1 MSENGLKV
9 LDRKHLSDSVCVIVG
24 TRPGIIKMSPIIK
37 ELSWRQ
43 VPSFTLHTGQHYS
56 YEMDKKFFE
65 DLGLPKPLYHLPQC
79 KPGSLHGE
87 QTANMLSGIESVLI
101 EAKPRLVLVCGD
113 ANTNLAGALAARKL
127 QIEVG
132 HVESGLRS
140 NDWRMPE
147 EHNRVII
154 DHISD
159 YLFAPTPRARQNL
172 ADDNVKGKIYLTGN
186 TIVDALIQHVE
197 IAENKSAIMKTL
209 SLPKN
214 GYILTTIHREEN
226 VDHIDTLTEIIK
238 GLELIGGNLDFP
250 IVLPVHPRTKKRFSD
265 FNQWSKLAGI
275 QNLTIIDPV
284 GYLDFLILLRNAA
297 LVLTDSGGIQEESCI
312 LHTPCVTLREN
323 TERQETVY
331 VKSNTIAG
339 TKPERILNAVERS
352 LEKEAD
358 WPNPFGD
365 GRAAKRII
373 DVSVGIPVTE
383 WASALDNKMRLL

>member
-1 MSENGLKV
+1 MNKEGLKIIN
-9 LDRKHLSDSVCVIVG
+9 KEHLTESTCVIVG

-65 DLGLPKPLYHLPQC
+65 DLELPKPLYHLPQC

-87 QTANMLSGIESVLI
+87 QTANMLSGIESMLI
-101 EAKPRLVLVCGD
+101 KAKPRLVLVCGD

-154 DHISD
+154 DHISE

-172 ADDNVKGKIYLTGN
+172 IGDNVKGKIYLTGN
-186 TIVDALIQHVE
+186 TIVDALIQHIE
-197 IAENKSAIMKTL
+197 IAERKSEIIKKLALRESDYVLI
-209 SLPKN
+209 
-214 GYILTTIHREEN
+214 TIHREEN
-226 VDHIDTLTEIIK
+226 VDHLNTLNDIVEALK
-238 GLELIGGNLDFP
+238 LVGHELGIPMIF
-250 IVLPVHPRTKKRFSD
+250 PVHPRTKNRLKI
-265 FNQWSKLAGI
+265 FNLWDRIMNIPGLRLI
-275 QNLTIIDPV
+275 EPV
-284 GYLDFLILLRNAA
+284 GYLDFILLIKYAS
-297 LVLTDSGGIQEESCI
+297 VIVTDSGGVQEESCI
-312 LHTPCVTLREN
+312 LNVPCVTIRDN
-323 TERQETVY
+323 TERQETVQ
-331 VKSNTIAG
+331 VGSNIIAG
-339 TKPERILNAVERS
+339 TNPEKILDAINIS
-352 LEKEAD
+352 LEKQRN

-365 GRAAKRII
+365 GRAAERIVDI
-373 DVSVGIPVTE
+373 LSGAPFVE
-383 WASALDNKMRLL
+383 WSFISEVRS

>member
-1 MSENGLKV
+1 MGGNGLKV
-9 LDRKHLSDSVCVIVG
+9 LDKKHLSDSVCVIVG

-37 ELSWRQ
+37 ELGWRQ
-43 VPSFTLHTGQHYS
+43 IPFFTLHTGQHYS

-65 DLGLPKPLYHLPQC
+65 DLELPKPLYHLPQC

-87 QTANMLSGIESVLI
+87 QTANMLSGIESVLVK
-101 EAKPRLVLVCGD
+101 AKPRLVLVCGD

-154 DHISD
+154 DHISE

-172 ADDNVKGKIYLTGN
+172 INDNVKGKVYLTGN

-197 IAENKSAIMKTL
+197 IAENKSTIMKTL

-250 IVLPVHPRTKKRFSD
+250 IVLPVHPRTKKRFGN
-265 FNQWSKLAGI
+265 FNLWSKLADI
-275 QNLTIIDPV
+275 QNLTVIDPA
-284 GYLDFLILLRNAA
+284 GYLDFLVLLKNAA

-323 TERQETVY
+323 TERQETVF
-331 VKSNTIAG
+331 VKSNIVAG
-339 TKPERILNAVERS
+339 TKPDRVLDAVERS
-352 LEKEAD
+352 LGKERD

-365 GRAAKRII
+365 GKAAKRIV

-383 WASALDNKMRLL
+383 WDAAFGNKARLS